1 MGESKELKPKSFR
14 IDDATADRFK
24 EIAAQIGGNQQE
36 TLSKLIEAYEF
47 QGGKAVLTEKKADI
61 DQFEKYVNALTRMF
75 MGSLEDNQNITA
87 TVRTEYEAQLKSKDA
102 VIQDLQEKLTVAK
115 QLKEEATRK
124 AQSYADE
131 NTRLNDYNASLE
143 AEYKAKTEDLQS
155 MLADKDNLNRALTD
169 RSNEL
174 KEKVDSMAA
183 DHEQLM
189 AAQEQQKE
197 LSSKLNATES
207 RCSELEKDFRKSQE
221 EHKNIVEALKQHEKD
236 SLLKYQEHEKEALE
250 RCQAQMELAKEKAV
264 LEAEK
269 KYQEQMQKLKSERQ
283 AEVDQYQA
291 KYLELLEKMQN
302 QEKSLLTTK

>member
-14 IDDATADRFK
+14 IDDATADKFK
-24 EIAAQIGGNQQE
+24 EISGQIGGNQQE
-36 TLSKLIEAYEF
+36 TLAKLIEAYEF
-47 QGGKAVLTEKKADI
+47 QSGKAILTDKKSDI

-75 MGSLEDNQNITA
+75 MGSLEDNQNITV
-87 TVRTEYEAQLKSKDA
+87 TVRTEFEAQLNSKDA

-131 NTRLNDYNASLE
+131 NTRLNDYNVSLE
-143 AEYKAKTEDLQS
+143 AEYKTKTEDLQS
-155 MLADKDNLNRALTD
+155 MLTDKDNLNKALTD

-174 KEKVDSMAA
+174 KEKVDSMST

-189 AAQEQQKE
+189 AAQEQLKE
-197 LSSKLNATES
+197 LTDKLNVAES

-221 EHKNIVEALKQHEKD
+221 EHKGIVEALKQQEKD
-236 SLLKYQEHEKEALE
+236 SILKCQEHENEALE
-250 RCQAQMELAKEKAV
+250 RCQAQMELAREKAV

-269 KYQEQMQKLKSERQ
+269 RYQEQIQKLKAEKQ

>member
-75 MGSLEDNQNITA
+75 MGSLEDNQNITV

-102 VIQDLQEKLTVAK
+102 VIQDLQEKLTVIK

-189 AAQEQQKE
+189 AAQEQLKE
-197 LSSKLNATES
+197 LNVKLNAAES

-221 EHKNIVEALKQHEKD
+221 EHKGIVEALKQHEKD
-236 SLLKYQEHEKEALE
+236 SMLKSQEHENEALE
-250 RCQAQMELAKEKAV
+250 RCQAQMELAREKAV

-269 KYQEQMQKLKSERQ
+269 RYQEQIQKLKAEKQ

-291 KYLELLEKMQN
+291 KYPELLEKMQN

>member
-14 IDDATADRFK
+14 IDDATADKFK
-24 EIAAQIGGNQQE
+24 EISAQIGGNQQE
-36 TLSKLIEAYEF
+36 TLAKLIEAYEF
-47 QGGKAVLTEKKADI
+47 QSGKEVLTEKKADI
-61 DQFEKYVNALTRMF
+61 EQFERYVNALTRMF
-75 MGSLEDNQNITA
+75 MGSLEDNQNITV

-102 VIQDLQEKLTVAK
+102 VIQDLQEKLTVIK

-174 KEKVDSMAA
+174 KEKVDRMAA

-189 AAQEQQKE
+189 AAQEQLKE
-197 LSSKLNATES
+197 LNVKLNAAES

-221 EHKNIVEALKQHEKD
+221 EHKGIVEALKQHEKD
-236 SLLKYQEHEKEALE
+236 SMLKSQEHENEALE
-250 RCQAQMELAKEKAV
+250 RCQAQMELAREKAV

-269 KYQEQMQKLKSERQ
+269 RYQEQIQKLKAEKQ

-291 KYLELLEKMQN
+291 KYLELLEQMR
-302 QEKSLLTTK
+302 TKEDASPR

>member
-1 MGESKELKPKSFR
+1 MGDSKELKPKSFR
-14 IDDATADRFK
+14 IDDVTADKFK
-24 EIAAQIGGNQQE
+24 EISAQIGGNQQE
-36 TLSKLIEAYEF
+36 TLAKLIEAYEF
-47 QGGKAVLTEKKADI
+47 QGGKAVLTDKKADI
-61 DQFEKYVNALTRMF
+61 EQFERYVTALTRMF
-75 MGSLEDNQNITA
+75 MSSLQDNQDLTA
-87 TVRTEYEAQLKSKDA
+87 TVRAEFEAQLNSKDA

-124 AQSYADE
+124 AQGYANE

-143 AEYKAKTEDLQS
+143 AEYNAKTEDLQS
-155 MLADKDNLNRALTD
+155 MLTDKDSLNKALTD

-189 AAQEQQKE
+189 AAQEQLKE
-197 LSSKLNATES
+197 LTDKLNAAES

-221 EHKNIVEALKQHEKD
+221 EHKGIVEALKQHEKD
-236 SLLKYQEHEKEALE
+236 SILKCQEHEKEALE
-250 RCQAQMELAKEKAV
+250 RCQAQMELALEKAV

-269 KYQEQMQKLKSERQ
+269 RYQEQIQKLKAERQ

-291 KYLELLEKMQN
+291 KYLELLEQMR
-302 QEKSLLTTK
+302 TKEEPSPR

>member
-1 MGESKELKPKSFR
+1 MGDSKELKPKSFR
-14 IDDATADRFK
+14 IDDATYDKFK
-24 EIAAQIGGNQQE
+24 EISAQIGGNQQE
-36 TLSKLIEAYEF
+36 ALSKLIEAYEF

-61 DQFEKYVNALTRMF
+61 EQFERYVTALTHMF
-75 MGSLEDNQNITA
+75 MGSLEDNQNVTA
-87 TVRTEYEAQLKSKDA
+87 TVRTEFEAQLKSKDA
-102 VIQDLQEKLTVAK
+102 VIQDLQEKLTIAK

-124 AQSYADE
+124 AQGYADE

-155 MLADKDNLNRALTD
+155 MLADKDSLNKALTD

-174 KEKVDSMAA
+174 KEKVDSMTT

-189 AAQEQQKE
+189 TAQKQLKE
-197 LSSKLNATES
+197 LTIKLNAAES

-221 EHKNIVEALKQHEKD
+221 EHKGIVEALKQHEKD
-236 SLLKYQEHEKEALE
+236 SVLKYQEHEKEALE
-250 RCQAQMELAKEKAV
+250 RCQAQMELTREKAV

-269 KYQEQMQKLKSERQ
+269 RYQEQIQKLKAEKQ

-291 KYLELLEKMQN
+291 KYLELLTQMRIKEDA
-302 QEKSLLTTK
+302 LPR

>member
-14 IDDATADRFK
+14 IDNATADRFK

>member
-87 TVRTEYEAQLKSKDA
+87 TVRTEFEAQLKSKDT
-102 VIQDLQEKLTVAK
+102 VIQDLQEKLQTAKQAKEQAESNEKAAQDEQNRLVIELSKSDRNHEDTVKTYESKITSLNDTVAA
-115 QLKEEATRK
+115 LNNSTEMMKEK
-124 AQSYADE
+124 IE
-131 NTRLNDYNASLE
+131 NLQKEVTE
-143 AEYKAKTEDLQS
+143 AETI
-155 MLADKDNLNRALTD
+155 NLNIV
-169 RSNEL
+169 
-174 KEKVDSMAA
+174 K
-183 DHEQLM
+183 
-189 AAQEQQKE
+189 KE
-197 LSSKLNATES
+197 LES
-207 RCSELEKDFRKSQE
+207 VKKERDQDAIKHERELLELEKRYRE
-221 EHKNIVEALKQHEKD
+221 EKQ
-236 SLLKYQEHEKEALE
+236 A
-250 RCQAQMELAKEKAV
+250 AI
-264 LEAEK
+264 
-269 KYQEQMQKLKSERQ
+269 
-283 AEVDQYQA
+283 DQYQA

>member
-87 TVRTEYEAQLKSKDA
+87 TVRTEFEARLKSKDT
-102 VIQDLQEKLTVAK
+102 VIQDLQEKLQTAKQAKEQAASNEKAAQDEQNRLVIELSKSDRNHEDTVKTYESKITSLNDTVAA
-115 QLKEEATRK
+115 LNNSTEMMKEK
-124 AQSYADE
+124 IE
-131 NTRLNDYNASLE
+131 NLQKEVTE
-143 AEYKAKTEDLQS
+143 AETVQS
-155 MLADKDNLNRALTD
+155 QMEQLSTNLNIV
-169 RSNEL
+169 E
-174 KEKVDSMAA
+174 
-183 DHEQLM
+183 
-189 AAQEQQKE
+189 KE
-197 LSSKLNATES
+197 LES
-207 RCSELEKDFRKSQE
+207 VKKERDQDAIKHERELLELEKRYRE
-221 EHKNIVEALKQHEKD
+221 EKQ
-236 SLLKYQEHEKEALE
+236 A
-250 RCQAQMELAKEKAV
+250 AI
-264 LEAEK
+264 
-269 KYQEQMQKLKSERQ
+269 
-283 AEVDQYQA
+283 DQYQA

>member
-75 MGSLEDNQNITA
+75 MGSLEDNQNITV

-102 VIQDLQEKLTVAK
+102 VIQDLQEKLTVIK

-189 AAQEQQKE
+189 AAQEQLKE
-197 LSSKLNATES
+197 LNVKLNAAES

-221 EHKNIVEALKQHEKD
+221 EHKGIVEALKQHEKD
-236 SLLKYQEHEKEALE
+236 SMLKSQEHENEALE
-250 RCQAQMELAKEKAV
+250 RCQAQMELAREKAV

-269 KYQEQMQKLKSERQ
+269 RYQEQIQKLKAEKQ